1 MTGVQTCALPIFYSP
16 LDHWTGESRGI
27 TSNVSIAQSVTEFPE
42 PGSVRNLIIICC
54 YILELVSTE
63 TYVVFENMRGIEC
76 KKGSQGEAGSKRSEV
91 ATKNKRKNQSMRGA
105 VYSDG
110 EVVLSALEFFYEQEL
125 NTHR

>member
-1 MTGVQTCALPIFYSP
+1 MKGSTRKIVYSP

-42 PGSVRNLIIICC
+42 PGSVRNLIVIRC

-91 ATKNKRKNQSMRGA
+91 VTKNKRKNRSMRGA

-110 EVVLSALEFFYEQEL
+110 EVVLSALKFFMSKS
-125 NTHR
+125 